1 MWGVGV
7 NSPWALRHAFN
18 AFDAWPVNIG
28 FLGRGS
34 SSSDAPLI
42 EALAEGGASGFKVHE
57 DMGAHARALDT
68 ALRVAEEYDVQV
80 ALHSD
85 GLNECLSVEDTLRVL
100 EGRTIHAFHI
110 EGCGGGHVPNVLKM
124 AGVPNVIGSSTNP
137 TLPFGRDAVAEHYG
151 MIVSVHDLKTD
162 LPGDAAMARDRIR
175 AGTMGAEDV
184 LHDLGA
190 IGITS
195 SDAQGMGR
203 AGETVRR
210 TFAMAGKMKAE
221 LGAPDEHDNE
231 RVLRYIAK
239 LTINPAIAH
248 GLSHEV
254 GSLEVGKLAD
264 IVLWRPEYFGAKP
277 QLVLKSGF
285 PAYGVVGDPNAATDT
300 CEPLVLG
307 PQFGAHGTTPAD
319 ISVAFVAQAALDQGN
334 DSMPTRRRRVAVRGT
349 RGIGPADLRL
359 NSRTGAVD
367 VDQETGL
374 VTLDGEPLRSSPPT
388 RSPSTAST
396 SSSAKRLGTCDELPY
411 APEWA
416 PHERTW
422 MAWPGPNPTFTNDEE
437 LAEART
443 AWASVARAVRR
454 FEPVTM
460 VHGPGQ
466 GESARALLGPDVDLV
481 ERELDDAW
489 MRDIGPT
496 FVTDGKGEL
505 AAVDWTFNGWGGQ
518 DWARWEHDSKIARHV
533 ADLTGAPV
541 LGSALVNEGGAIH
554 VDGEGTVLL
563 TETVQLGAGRNPG
576 WTRERVEAEI
586 HARLGTSKAIWL
598 PHGLTGD
605 YGVYGTQGHVDI
617 VAAFAAPG
625 TVLVHSQRDPAHP
638 DHARSQEYLALLRA
652 QTDAKGR
659 RLQVVEVPAP
669 TVLKDEDGDWVDYS
683 YINHYLCNGGV
694 VLCAFDDPNDEIAAG
709 IFRRLFPARTV
720 TLVDARTIFAGGG
733 GIHCI
738 TQQQPK
744 V

>member
-1 MWGVGV
+1 MNPYEYAATHGPRAGDRVRLGDSGLTIRVEEDSQRYGDEFLAGFGKTARDGLHLKAAAVRDTCDVVISNVVVIDAALGIRKVSIGIREGRICSIGRAGNPDTLDGVDVVVGTGTSIVSGEGLIATAGAVDTHVHLLSPRVMEASLASGVTTIIGQEFGPVWGVGV

-34 SSSDAPLI
+34 SSDQAPLV

-57 DMGAHARALDT
+57 DMGAHTRALDT
-68 ALRVAEEYDVQV
+68 ALRVAEEHDVQV

-221 LGAPDEHDNE
+221 FGAPDDSHDNE
-231 RVLRYIAK
+231 RVLRYMAK
-239 LTINPAIAH
+239 LTLNPAIAH
-248 GLSHEV
+248 GLAHEV

-285 PAYGVVGDPNAATDT
+285 PAYGVTGDPNAATDT

-307 PQFGAHGTTPAD
+307 PQFGSYGATPAD
-319 ISVAFVAQAALDQGN
+319 LSVAFVARAALDQGH
-334 DSMPTRRRRVAVRGT
+334 DTMPTRRRRVAVRGT

-359 NSRTGAVD
+359 NSRTGTVD
-367 VDQETGL
+367 VDQRTGL
-374 VTLDGEPLRSSPPT
+374 VTLDGEPLRSQP
-388 RSPSTAST
+388 A
-396 SSSAKRLGTCDELPY
+396 D
-411 APEWA
+411 
-416 PHERTW
+416 
-422 MAWPGPNPTFTNDEE
+422 
-437 LAEART
+437 
-443 AWASVARAVRR
+443 SVA
-454 FEPVTM
+454 
-460 VHGPGQ
+460 
-466 GESARALLGPDVDLV
+466 L
-481 ERELDDAW
+481 
-489 MRDIGPT
+489 
-496 FVTDGKGEL
+496 
-505 AAVDWTFNGWGGQ
+505 N
-518 DWARWEHDSKIARHV
+518 
-533 ADLTGAPV
+533 
-541 LGSALVNEGGAIH
+541 
-554 VDGEGTVLL
+554 
-563 TETVQLGAGRNPG
+563 
-576 WTRERVEAEI
+576 
-586 HARLGTSKAIWL
+586 RLYFL
-598 PHGLTGD
+598 
-605 YGVYGTQGHVDI
+605 
-617 VAAFAAPG
+617 
-625 TVLVHSQRDPAHP
+625 
-638 DHARSQEYLALLRA
+638 
-652 QTDAKGR
+652 
-659 RLQVVEVPAP
+659 
-669 TVLKDEDGDWVDYS
+669 
-683 YINHYLCNGGV
+683 
-694 VLCAFDDPNDEIAAG
+694 
-709 IFRRLFPARTV
+709 
-720 TLVDARTIFAGGG
+720 
-733 GIHCI
+733 
-738 TQQQPK
+738 
-744 V
+744 

>member
-1 MWGVGV
+1 MNPYEYAATHGPRAGDRVRLGDSGLTVRVESDSQRHGDEFLAGFGKTARDGLHLKAAAVRDTCDVVISNVVVIDAAQGIRKVSIGIREGRICSIGRAGNPDTLDGVDVVVGTGTSIVSGEGLIATAGAVDTHVHLLSPRIMEASLASGVTTVIGQEFGPVWGVGV
-7 NSPWALRHAFN
+7 NSPWALRHAFA

-34 SSSDAPLI
+34 SSDAAPLV

-57 DMGAHARALDT
+57 DMGAHTRALDT
-68 ALRVAEEYDVQV
+68 ALRVAEEHDVQV

-100 EGRTIHAFHI
+100 DGRTIHAFHI

-210 TFAMAGKMKAE
+210 TFAMAGKMKSE
-221 LGAPDEHDNE
+221 FGAPEDHDNE
-231 RVLRYIAK
+231 RVLRYMAK

-248 GLSHEV
+248 GLAHEV

-264 IVLWRPEYFGAKP
+264 IVLWRPEFFGAKP

-307 PQFGAHGTTPAD
+307 PQFGAHGATPAE

-334 DSMPTRRRRVAVRGT
+334 DRMPTRRRRVAVRGT

-367 VDQETGL
+367 VDQRTGL
-374 VTLDGEPLRSSPPT
+374 VTLDGEPLRSEAADSV
-388 RSPSTAST
+388 SLN
-396 SSSAKRLGTCDELPY
+396 RLYFL
-411 APEWA
+411 
-416 PHERTW
+416 
-422 MAWPGPNPTFTNDEE
+422 
-437 LAEART
+437 
-443 AWASVARAVRR
+443 
-454 FEPVTM
+454 
-460 VHGPGQ
+460 
-466 GESARALLGPDVDLV
+466 
-481 ERELDDAW
+481 
-489 MRDIGPT
+489 
-496 FVTDGKGEL
+496 
-505 AAVDWTFNGWGGQ
+505 
-518 DWARWEHDSKIARHV
+518 
-533 ADLTGAPV
+533 
-541 LGSALVNEGGAIH
+541 
-554 VDGEGTVLL
+554 
-563 TETVQLGAGRNPG
+563 
-576 WTRERVEAEI
+576 
-586 HARLGTSKAIWL
+586 
-598 PHGLTGD
+598 
-605 YGVYGTQGHVDI
+605 
-617 VAAFAAPG
+617 
-625 TVLVHSQRDPAHP
+625 
-638 DHARSQEYLALLRA
+638 
-652 QTDAKGR
+652 
-659 RLQVVEVPAP
+659 
-669 TVLKDEDGDWVDYS
+669 
-683 YINHYLCNGGV
+683 
-694 VLCAFDDPNDEIAAG
+694 
-709 IFRRLFPARTV
+709 
-720 TLVDARTIFAGGG
+720 
-733 GIHCI
+733 
-738 TQQQPK
+738 
-744 V
+744 

>member
-1 MWGVGV
+1 MSRPGAHPAEARRLTPYEYAATHGPRAGDRIRLGDSGLTIRVESDSQRYGDEFLAGFGKTARDGLHLKAAAVRETCDVVISNVVVIDAALGIRKVSIGIREGRICSIGRAGNPDTLDGVDVVVGTGTSIVSGEGLIATAGAVDTHVHLLSPRVMEASLASGVTTIIGQEFGPVWGVGV

-34 SSSDAPLI
+34 SSSPAPLV

-57 DMGAHARALDT
+57 DMGAHTRALDT
-68 ALRVAEEYDVQV
+68 ALRVAEEHDVQV

-221 LGAPDEHDNE
+221 FGAPDDHDNE
-231 RVLRYIAK
+231 RVLRYMAK

-248 GLSHEV
+248 GLAHEV
-254 GSLEVGKLAD
+254 GSIEVGKLAD

-277 QLVLKSGF
+277 QLVLKAGF
-285 PAYGVVGDPNAATDT
+285 PAYGVVGDPGAATDT

-307 PQFGAHGTTPAD
+307 PQFGAHGATPAD
-319 ISVAFVAQAALDQGN
+319 ISVAFVARAAVDQGG

-367 VDQETGL
+367 VDRRTGL
-374 VTLDGEPLRSSPPT
+374 VTLDGEPLRSEPAESV
-388 RSPSTAST
+388 SLN
-396 SSSAKRLGTCDELPY
+396 RLYFL
-411 APEWA
+411 
-416 PHERTW
+416 
-422 MAWPGPNPTFTNDEE
+422 
-437 LAEART
+437 
-443 AWASVARAVRR
+443 
-454 FEPVTM
+454 
-460 VHGPGQ
+460 
-466 GESARALLGPDVDLV
+466 
-481 ERELDDAW
+481 
-489 MRDIGPT
+489 
-496 FVTDGKGEL
+496 
-505 AAVDWTFNGWGGQ
+505 
-518 DWARWEHDSKIARHV
+518 
-533 ADLTGAPV
+533 
-541 LGSALVNEGGAIH
+541 
-554 VDGEGTVLL
+554 
-563 TETVQLGAGRNPG
+563 
-576 WTRERVEAEI
+576 
-586 HARLGTSKAIWL
+586 
-598 PHGLTGD
+598 
-605 YGVYGTQGHVDI
+605 
-617 VAAFAAPG
+617 
-625 TVLVHSQRDPAHP
+625 
-638 DHARSQEYLALLRA
+638 
-652 QTDAKGR
+652 
-659 RLQVVEVPAP
+659 
-669 TVLKDEDGDWVDYS
+669 
-683 YINHYLCNGGV
+683 
-694 VLCAFDDPNDEIAAG
+694 
-709 IFRRLFPARTV
+709 
-720 TLVDARTIFAGGG
+720 
-733 GIHCI
+733 
-738 TQQQPK
+738 
-744 V
+744 

>member
-1 MWGVGV
+1 MSRPGGHPVEARRLTPHEYAATHGPRAGDRVRLGDSGLVIRVEDDSQRYGDEFLAGFGKTARDGLHLKAAAVRETCDVVISNVVVIDAVLGIRKVSIGIREGRICSIGRAGNPDTLDGVDVVVGTGTSIVSGEGLIATAGAVDTHVHLLSPRIMEASLASGVTTVIGQEFGPVWGVGV
-7 NSPWALRHAFN
+7 NSPWALRHAFG

-34 SSSDAPLI
+34 SSHRAPLV

-57 DMGAHARALDT
+57 DMGAHSRALDT
-68 ALRVAEEYDVQV
+68 ALRVAEEHDVQV

-221 LGAPDEHDNE
+221 LGAPDVGHDNE

-248 GLSHEV
+248 GLAHEV
-254 GSLEVGKLAD
+254 GSIEVGKLAD
-264 IVLWRPEYFGAKP
+264 IVLWSPEYFGAKP

-285 PAYGVVGDPNAATDT
+285 PAYGVTGDPNAATDT

-307 PQFGAHGTTPAD
+307 PQFGAHGATPAD

-334 DSMPTRRRRVAVRGT
+334 DTMPTRRRRVAVRGT

-367 VDQETGL
+367 VDQRTGL
-374 VTLDGEPLRSSPPT
+374 VTLDGEP
-388 RSPSTAST
+388 
-396 SSSAKRLGTCDELPY
+396 
-411 APEWA
+411 
-416 PHERTW
+416 
-422 MAWPGPNPTFTNDEE
+422 
-437 LAEART
+437 
-443 AWASVARAVRR
+443 
-454 FEPVTM
+454 
-460 VHGPGQ
+460 
-466 GESARALLGPDVDLV
+466 
-481 ERELDDAW
+481 
-489 MRDIGPT
+489 I
-496 FVTDGKGEL
+496 
-505 AAVDWTFNGWGGQ
+505 
-518 DWARWEHDSKIARHV
+518 
-533 ADLTGAPV
+533 
-541 LGSALVNEGGAIH
+541 
-554 VDGEGTVLL
+554 
-563 TETVQLGAGRNPG
+563 
-576 WTRERVEAEI
+576 
-586 HARLGTSKAIWL
+586 
-598 PHGLTGD
+598 
-605 YGVYGTQGHVDI
+605 
-617 VAAFAAPG
+617 
-625 TVLVHSQRDPAHP
+625 
-638 DHARSQEYLALLRA
+638 RSQPADSVSLS
-652 QTDAKGR
+652 
-659 RLQVVEVPAP
+659 RLYF
-669 TVLKDEDGDWVDYS
+669 L
-683 YINHYLCNGGV
+683 
-694 VLCAFDDPNDEIAAG
+694 
-709 IFRRLFPARTV
+709 
-720 TLVDARTIFAGGG
+720 
-733 GIHCI
+733 
-738 TQQQPK
+738 
-744 V
+744 